1 MKTAVIASVPH
12 CPCCGF
18 ALFAEQ
24 EEKVYLG
31 LRFTV
36 FEGSIFVRDA
46 ADGILLPFT
55 RAEASILMT
64 LAMLGAGGRVASKN
78 MIYDSVY
85 PNEEP
90 DPKIIDVF
98 VCKIRRKLREHP
110 RLGLQILTH
119 WGQGYAL
126 LREQADSRAA

>member
-1 MKTAVIASVPH
+1 MKYQAASGVPH

-24 EEKVYLG
+24 EEKTYLG

-36 FEGSIFVRDA
+36 YEGSVCIRDEQ
-46 ADGILLPFT
+46 GLLPFT
-55 RAEASILMT
+55 RVEAAMLMT
-64 LAMLGAGGRVASKN
+64 LAMMGEGGRVASKN
-78 MIYDSVY
+78 MIYDSIY

-98 VCKIRRKLREHP
+98 VCKIRKKLLDLRP
-110 RLGLQILTH
+110 RVQLEILTH

-126 LREQADSRAA
+126 LRRKEAAAA